1 MHKLFMALGL
11 SFACLFAHAELDI
24 NRAREIDL
32 EGLKGVGPSLS
43 ARILK
48 AREVRP
54 FTNWQ
59 DLQQRVKG
67 IGPVLTQS
75 LSDQG
80 ARIDGKSWTPTK

>member
-67 IGPVLTQS
+67 IGPVLSQS

-80 ARIDGKSWTPTK
+80 ARIDGKGWTLTK